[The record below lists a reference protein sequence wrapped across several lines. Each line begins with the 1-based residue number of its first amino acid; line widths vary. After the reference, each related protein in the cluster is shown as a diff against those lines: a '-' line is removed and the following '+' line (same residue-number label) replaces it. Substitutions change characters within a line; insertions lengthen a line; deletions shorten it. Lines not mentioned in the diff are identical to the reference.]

1 MDVQSIQSDDQVDE
15 SVDDCLAACRFFQP
29 SEVRHGASLECFE
42 VEIKKFLELG
52 PEDHAYLA
60 EVAVQGR
67 AVLLGEVASVPVVY
81 GQHQQYGVDVVS
93 SRNTAF
99 EVVEEELNAGSEKR
113 PEDLCGAVASHI
125 EKLCSKDDLM

>member
-1 MDVQSIQSDDQVDE
+1 
-15 SVDDCLAACRFFQP
+15 
-29 SEVRHGASLECFE
+29 
-42 VEIKKFLELG
+42 VEIEKFLEFG

-81 GQHQQYGVDVVS
+81 RQHQQYGVDVVS
-93 SRNTAF
+93 GRNTAF

-125 EKLCSKDDLM
+125 EKLCSKDDLMQHPIDEGLVDGLEGLLQGEFLSLL